1 MKVLVTGGAGFVG
14 KALQKI
20 KPDWH
25 YIGSKDY
32 DLTSAYET
40 RGAIRDHRNLDA
52 IVHLAGRVGGV
63 KENTDKQADFIY
75 QNLMI
80 NTNVIH
86 EAHKEGVPRVLS
98 SLSTCIFPETLNNY
112 PFEESDLHRG
122 APPISNMSYG
132 YAKRCLHVM
141 SNAYSEQYGVKY
153 TTFTPSNLYGP
164 EDNFNLNS
172 SHFVAAMVRKFY
184 ESQHGQQ
191 LEFWGSGRPMRQQLY
206 VGDMAK
212 LIPALLEKHLAN
224 DPIIVSPNENLTI
237 EEMIKICLKISSKD
251 VQYRFN
257 GEYEG
262 QHRKDGS
269 NKKLL
274 DLIGQ
279 FEFTPF
285 EEGLR
290 QTYEWYKGTS

>member
-1 MKVLVTGGAGFVG
+1 
-14 KALQKI
+14 
-20 KPDWH
+20 
-25 YIGSKDY
+25 
-32 DLTSAYET
+32 
-40 RGAIRDHRNLDA
+40 
-52 IVHLAGRVGGV
+52 
-63 KENTDKQADFIY
+63 
-75 QNLMI
+75 
-80 NTNVIH
+80 
-86 EAHKEGVPRVLS
+86 
-98 SLSTCIFPETLNNY
+98 
-112 PFEESDLHRG
+112 
-122 APPISNMSYG
+122 
-132 YAKRCLHVM
+132 
-141 SNAYSEQYGVKY
+141 
-153 TTFTPSNLYGP
+153 
-164 EDNFNLNS
+164 
-172 SHFVAAMVRKFY
+172 MVRKFH

-212 LIPALLEKHLAN
+212 LIPVLLEKHLAN

-290 QTYEWYKGTS
+290 ETYEWYKSTS

>member
-1 MKVLVTGGAGFVG
+1 MKVLVTGGSGFVG
-14 KALQKI
+14 QALK
-20 KPDWH
+20 KVRPDWH

-32 DLTSAYET
+32 DLTSDYET

-63 KENTDKQADFIY
+63 KENTNKQADFIY

-86 EAHKEGVPRVLS
+86 EAYKEGVPRVLS
-98 SLSTCIFPETLNNY
+98 SLSTCIFPEKLEDY
-112 PFEESDLHRG
+112 PFDESKLHIG
-122 APPISNMSYG
+122 APPNSNMSYG

-141 SNAYSEQYGVKY
+141 SNAYSNQYGVDY

-164 EDNFNLNS
+164 GDNFDLES
-172 SHFVAAMVRKFY
+172 SHFVAAMIKKISNSRQG
-184 ESQHGQQ
+184 EE
-191 LEFWGSGRPMRQQLY
+191 LEFWGTGRPMRQQLY

-212 LIPALLEKHLAN
+212 LIPVLLEKHLSQE
-224 DPIIVSPNENLTI
+224 PIIISPNENLTI
-237 EEMIKICLKISSKD
+237 EEMIKICLKISSKE

-257 GEYEG
+257 GELEG
-262 QHRKDGS
+262 QYRKDGS

-274 DLIGQ
+274 DLVGQ
-279 FEFTPF
+279 FEFTSF
-285 EEGLR
+285 EDGLTE
-290 QTYEWYKGTS
+290 TYEWYKGTS